1 MIEEF
6 FLSLVCLF
14 GLLVARAQYL
24 YGRSAFEASEYGGR
38 FLPSE
43 PLGFNFET
51 LSLNRPR
58 TLATYPTVVENR
70 EYW

>member
-1 MIEEF
+1 MAPVALLQQCEDCSTVPFVGVVEHRLHLREHRLSTNGGLREE
-6 FLSLVCLF
+6 
-14 GLLVARAQYL
+14 G
-24 YGRSAFEASEYGGR
+24 GGR

-58 TLATYPTVVENR
+58 TLATV
-70 EYW
+70 